1 MTTIGV
7 GLISHTNAGKTTLA
21 RTLLRSDIGEIGDRA
36 HVTDVSERHVLI
48 ESAQG
53 DVLELW
59 DTPGFGD
66 SARLYQRLKGQ
77 ADPIGWALT
86 QIWDR
91 YADRP
96 FWSGQK
102 ALVSARQACD
112 VILYVV
118 NASELPEDARYVETE
133 MKILD
138 WVGKPVI
145 LVLNQVGP
153 LRSQARSEAEIALWR
168 SHLAAHSCVRGA
180 LSLDAFGRCW
190 VQEDRLLALIE
201 SLVPDDKKPAGSRLR
216 AAWQARNYQTF
227 EHSQQTL
234 AHELACLAV
243 DEETFAKSNLSQKV
257 GGWVKNSVL
266 GTDGEAAQLKAAQQ
280 AMLQRLESLARAAMD
295 MLIKLHG
302 LSGKAATEPL
312 QELARELAVERP
324 ADEHKA
330 GLWGGL
336 VSGAAGGLAA
346 DLATG
351 GLSFGAGAL
360 IGGVVGALG
369 ALGAVQAYN
378 IARGKGSGRLHWSSE
393 FLTRRVATALL
404 GYLAVAHFGRGRGE
418 FVQSESVPDHV
429 KQALGVLNQY
439 RSQLDAIWTSAHRDR
454 DVVQTEQQLLGP
466 LTALSRD
473 VLLTLY
479 PDCAAAL
486 TKP

>member
-1 MTTIGV
+1 MTTVGV

-86 QIWDR
+86 QLWDR

-138 WVGKPVI
+138 WLGKPVI

-153 LRSQARSEAEIALWR
+153 LRSQARSEAEVALWR

-190 VQEDRLLALIE
+190 VQEDRLFALIE
-201 SLVPDDKKPAGSRLR
+201 SLVPEEKKPAGARLR

-243 DEETFAKSNLSQKV
+243 DEETFARANLSQKV
-257 GGWVKNSVL
+257 GGWVKSSVL

-280 AMLQRLESLARAAMD
+280 AMLQRLEQLASAAMD

-324 ADEHKA
+324 TDEHKA

-336 VSGAAGGLAA
+336 VTGAAGGLAA

-369 ALGAVQAYN
+369 AVGAVQAYN

-429 KQALGVLNQY
+429 KQALGVLSRY
-439 RSQLDAIWTSAHRDR
+439 RPQLDRIWTNAQRERDIAS
-454 DVVQTEQQLLGP
+454 TEQQLIEP

-479 PDCAAAL
+479 PDCSAAL